1 MDENIYISLAKNNKK
16 HWCYKSRR
24 KIPYFNFFLFFPIC
38 FFIILFKMLKIQ
50 FVYSVLKTPNVF
62 LNLILYKIFSSEKF
76 FLNKF
81 NFPLGVSLILI
92 GEKEK

>member
-1 MDENIYISLAKNNKK
+1 MEFNFYKIKNIDENIYISLAKNNKE
-16 HWCYKSRR
+16 HWWYKSRR
-24 KIPYFNFFLFFPIC
+24 K
-38 FFIILFKMLKIQ
+38 
-50 FVYSVLKTPNVF
+50 
-62 LNLILYKIFSSEKF
+62 ILYKIFSSERF